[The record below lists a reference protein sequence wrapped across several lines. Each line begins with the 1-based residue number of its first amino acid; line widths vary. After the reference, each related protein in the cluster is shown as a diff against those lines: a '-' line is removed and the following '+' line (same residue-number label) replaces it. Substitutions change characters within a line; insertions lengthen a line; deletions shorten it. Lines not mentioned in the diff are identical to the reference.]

1 MTEPFPQLFCTH
13 APFVWRVLRRYG
25 VREQDLE
32 DACQEVFLVVHRR
45 QGDFEGR
52 SSLRTWLYGIARK
65 VASGSRRTLRS
76 TPLAEALELESKVSA
91 LESDPEADLDRNR
104 KLHWLNTALGQIDE
118 NQREVFVL
126 YELESLTLA
135 EVGEAVGCNET
146 TALYRLEAAR
156 DKLRRA
162 LKRRAMTRGRS
173 ATVSPV
179 EPGGSAPRA
188 KEGGAR

>member
-1 MTEPFPQLFCTH
+1 MTEHFPQLFRTH

-65 VASGSRRTLRS
+65 VASGSRRTMRPTAS
-76 TPLAEALELESKVSA
+76 AEALEFESNLPVS
-91 LESDPEADLDRNR
+91 ESDPEADLDRNR
-104 KLHWLNTALGQIDE
+104 TLLWLNTALGEIDE
-118 NQREVFVL
+118 DQREVFVL
-126 YELESLTLA
+126 YELEYLTMA
-135 EVGEAVGCNET
+135 EVAEAVGCNET

-162 LKRRAMTRGRS
+162 LKRRALARTY
-173 ATVSPV
+173 
-179 EPGGSAPRA
+179 SAPTNLR
-188 KEGGAR
+188 EGVR